1 MFTPIAFPR
10 CLKPRNAIEDPEL
23 IIFSDGSSEA
33 YGAAAYVRWKLSDGA
48 FASRLIIAKSR
59 IAPARQ
65 ITIPQMELCGAV
77 LAKRLKDLVI
87 AESRYN
93 FSRVLHLVDS
103 ETVHCQ
109 LHKTSTRFK
118 VFEGV
123 RLGEIQHASNGDMK
137 EWAWIPGRVNVADL
151 ATHPCDPSMLVSDSP
166 WQIGPPFLQLPESE
180 WEIVFKP
187 RGSSD
192 PLPGEKIQVFATSAN
207 PTGDSIPEVMSQR
220 SSRLGVIVGAMS
232 RILNMFRLK
241 SFKGGSDSL
250 QNASSLKSSK
260 LKLVELDQ
268 RHHWPTINDINR
280 VVKTYIVAESDSMY
294 VVQPRT
300 QLKPTDTE
308 HSDEPLFIMS
318 PKSLFTRRLI
328 EHEHINACHP
338 GRDATVA
345 AFRKSYYCPHVVKI
359 VKSIVQRCYMCK
371 RIRKRMVTQKMG
383 PIPELR
389 LKPSPPFTHVVLD
402 LFGPYSIRGEVNK
415 RSTSK
420 AWGVIIVDLVSRA
433 AHIEVTVG
441 YDTQSFLLA
450 LRRFAAVRGWP
461 SIIFSDPGSQLK
473 GAEQSL
479 CDMWGSVKSPLVAS
493 ECAAKGTTWNFGPGN
508 SPWYQG
514 AAESLIKT
522 TKKILSVSIGN
533 SRLSVTELST
543 VFSESA
549 NLLNERSIGLLPSP
563 DSIINVLTPNSLLLG
578 RSRSAQSSSYDESTN
593 LRTRSALVTSIV
605 DSFWNNWTTYY
616 APTLLH
622 QSKWYYEGREIQIGD
637 VVLVADSNVLRG
649 NYRLARVVSVKKSKD
664 GLVRRATIAYK
675 NFRSNESVKEYHG
688 AKDTHVDRSV
698 QSLSLIVPVEDD

>member
-1 MFTPIAFPR
+1 
-10 CLKPRNAIEDPEL
+10 
-23 IIFSDGSSEA
+23 
-33 YGAAAYVRWKLSDGA
+33 
-48 FASRLIIAKSR
+48 
-59 IAPARQ
+59 
-65 ITIPQMELCGAV
+65 
-77 LAKRLKDLVI
+77 
-87 AESRYN
+87 
-93 FSRVLHLVDS
+93 
-103 ETVHCQ
+103 
-109 LHKTSTRFK
+109 
-118 VFEGV
+118 
-123 RLGEIQHASNGDMK
+123 
-137 EWAWIPGRVNVADL
+137 
-151 ATHPCDPSMLVSDSP
+151 
-166 WQIGPPFLQLPESE
+166 
-180 WEIVFKP
+180 
-187 RGSSD
+187 
-192 PLPGEKIQVFATSAN
+192 
-207 PTGDSIPEVMSQR
+207 
-220 SSRLGVIVGAMS
+220 
-232 RILNMFRLK
+232 
-241 SFKGGSDSL
+241 
-250 QNASSLKSSK
+250 
-260 LKLVELDQ
+260 
-268 RHHWPTINDINR
+268 
-280 VVKTYIVAESDSMY
+280 
-294 VVQPRT
+294 
-300 QLKPTDTE
+300 
-308 HSDEPLFIMS
+308 MS

-549 NLLNERSIGLLPSP
+549 NLLNERPIGLLPSP

-578 RSRSAQSSSYDESTN
+578 RSRSTQSSSYDESTN